1 MAITSSYKEAILV
14 SCLCCSYKLYKLEWA
29 QKYIPSPDASMRIT
43 MKGGLTEDNGRPWV
57 MDPVKDPKD
66 THHSL
71 VQVGPTNGRRTIIC
85 TMKRGRGYLCP
96 EQWRASL
103 NP

>member
-1 MAITSSYKEAILV
+1 MAITSPYKDAILG
-14 SCLCCSYKLYKLEWA
+14 SSLRCSYKLYKLEWA
-29 QKYIPSPDASMRIT
+29 QKYIPSPDASMRVT
-43 MKGGLTEDNGRPWV
+43 VNRGLAEDPGRPWV

-71 VQVGPTNGRRTIIC
+71 VQVGPTNGRRAIIC
-85 TMKRGRGYLCP
+85 TMKLGRGYLCP